1 MEAWVSSRWQGKK
14 ESKYKFEDDDIRGT
28 KDLVV
33 YTKADIEEDLK
44 TAKDQGALEITSEGS
59 QNKSD
64 ESKDMEK
71 DMKITFLESILGELM
86 KIII

>member
-1 MEAWVSSRWQGKK
+1 MEEWVSSIWKGKK
-14 ESKYKFEDDDIRGT
+14 ESKYNSEDDDISIT

-33 YTKADIEEDLK
+33 YTKAGIEEDLK

-71 DMKITFLESILGELM
+71 DMKITFPESILKALM
-86 KIII
+86 KMII